1 MKGSDCSSHIID
13 WKTHILNAKISASD
27 LTIPYALTRWKICI
41 PYALTRWK
49 IYLFRKQKRLTP
61 FSLGDF
67 VKNSHCD
74 VCDKHINIKNS
85 HKQKKIITAKRKI
98 RHHWLFKL

>member
-1 MKGSDCSSHIID
+1 MKGSDCSLHIID

-27 LTIPYALTRWKICI
+27 LTIPYALTRWTVII
-41 PYALTRWK
+41 L
-49 IYLFRKQKRLTP
+49 YLFRKQKRLTP

-85 HKQKKIITAKRKI
+85 HKQKKLLQQKGKFGITGY
-98 RHHWLFKL
+98 LNFNSVTFKS